1 VNLVFYS
8 DGETKE
14 AHISHH
20 DDPKPPPFQ
29 AHFQSS
35 DSPSLFAGGDTSLAH
50 QNQKKGGE
58 KQNASTLGTKSDISS
73 KTIPKGKQIS
83 WFGQSK
89 STLGTKS
96 DVSSKNIPKGKQISW
111 LGQSK
116 SKTKQVDSVK
126 SVKSVRSTFS
136 HLSMLNRR
144 QRFKAGKSKGGRSK
158 ISTLL
163 RKTRTTKKGT
173 SVAKSWFS
181 KRSKLTSGSEKD
193 RRSLKKLSDDLK
205 TAINLL
211 WSKRYG
217 EKELMMHGDS
227 HSIPS
232 AIRLKQVERPVIYV
246 VNGGGFQ
253 GCCFADSVMD
263 VLTDPSLIYNPVAL
277 APTFSDVSLN
287 EKEKDDDTTDLSTLA
302 NLHAGSGRNRSS
314 SNVDKRARY
323 DDQGTL
329 HGTIA
334 TIATERDGNWIEQGA
349 TRLLDDTL
357 DIILGQDPRSTTK
370 KRRDAGNTRTGN
382 DASLKKLPTKP
393 SSWKAV
399 VDKETG
405 RTYYCRVTR
414 ETTWTKPKDL
424 TLGAS
429 TCPMGGELKLGDGK
443 AVPKPL
449 ANQAENEAL
458 LDCELTLDDG
468 EDVPKAVVNTAGN
481 ESSPSVEQKFDDR
494 EAVPNAVDTA
504 AGNEASPSCELK
516 LNDGEAVPK
525 ALINA
530 AGNESSSGGE
540 LNVSDGKAVPKAV
553 VNMDGNEASLKC
565 KLKLDDG
572 GAVPK
577 SVVNTAGNESS
588 PSSELKLDDGE
599 AVPKAVDITAGNEA
613 SPRTVPQK
621 SVWKAV
627 VDEESGRTYYFHRVT
642 REATWTKPKD
652 LALKASRSLM
662 DGELKLDDGKAVP
675 KAVDNTSGN
684 EASPRTSSQK
694 PVWKAVVDEK
704 SGRTYYF
711 HRVTRET
718 TWTKPEHFVESKRPT
733 FYPGETRHGAKVSKS
748 NIVKVA
754 CKESS
759 VHSTE
764 VVSKDFRDLSD
775 DIATQSTSP
784 LDTSWDD
791 DIHILNIAQ
800 CTSFD
805 SSEELEVQV
814 PEAIVGSS
822 SVSAYSEASP
832 ISESS
837 SDATK
842 PKWKLLRWRRN
853 TTSSHRKESDK
864 GEPEAPKPMRIQVAT
879 KDNENQGPDKLS
891 SRLLAEVE
899 KRIDPTTEEDYS
911 YTSGFEEQNGDE
923 NDSFIYINEWEFEQ
937 VLDPEK

>member
-1 VNLVFYS
+1 MDLNQISADLVNLVFYG

-14 AHISHH
+14 AVVSHH

-50 QNQKKGGE
+50 QNQKEGGG

-89 STLGTKS
+89 S
-96 DVSSKNIPKGKQISW
+96 
-111 LGQSK
+111 
-116 SKTKQVDSVK
+116 KTKQGDSVK
-126 SVKSVRSTFS
+126 SVKSLKSTFS

-181 KRSKLTSGSEKD
+181 KRSKLTSRSEKD
-193 RRSLKKLSDDLK
+193 RRSLKKLSDDVQ

-217 EKELMMHGDS
+217 EKALMMHEDA
-227 HSIPS
+227 HSVPS

-263 VLTDPSLIYNPVAL
+263 VLTDPSIIYNPVAL

-287 EKEKDDDTTDLSTLA
+287 EKPKDDDTTDLSTLA
-302 NLHAGSGRNRSS
+302 NLRAGSGRNRFSRK
-314 SNVDKRARY
+314 VDKRGRY

-370 KRRDAGNTRTGN
+370 KRRDAGSTRTGN
-382 DASLKKLPTKP
+382 DASLKKLRPKP

-424 TLGAS
+424 ALGAS
-429 TCPMGGELKLGDGK
+429 TCPMGGEPKLGDEQ
-443 AVPKPL
+443 AVPKPV
-449 ANQAENEAL
+449 ANQAGNEAF

-468 EDVPKAVVNTAGN
+468 EDVPKAVVITAGN
-481 ESSPSVEQKFDDR
+481 ESSPSGEQRFDDR
-494 EAVPNAVDTA
+494 EAVPNAVDK
-504 AGNEASPSCELK
+504 AGNEASLSCELK

-530 AGNESSSGGE
+530 AGNESSSGVE
-540 LNVSDGKAVPKAV
+540 LNISDGKAVPKAG
-553 VNMDGNEASLKC
+553 VNIDGNEASLRC

-588 PSSELKLDDGE
+588 PSGELKLDDGE
-599 AVPKAVDITAGNEA
+599 AVPKAVDNTAGNEA
-613 SPRTVPQK
+613 SPRTSPQK
-621 SVWKAV
+621 PVWEAI
-627 VDEESGRTYYFHRVT
+627 VDKESGRTYYFHRVT

-652 LALKASRSLM
+652 LALKASRSPM
-662 DGELKLDDGKAVP
+662 DGELKLDDGEAVP
-675 KAVDNTSGN
+675 KAVDNTAGN

-694 PVWKAVVDEK
+694 PVWEAVVDKE

-711 HRVTRET
+711 HRVTREA
-718 TWTKPEHFVESKRPT
+718 TWTKPEDFVESKRPT
-733 FYPGETRHGAKVSKS
+733 FYPGETRHEAKVSKS

-759 VHSTE
+759 VQCTE

-784 LDTSWDD
+784 LDTSWDE
-791 DIHILNIAQ
+791 DIHILNIIQ

-853 TTSSHRKESDK
+853 TTRSHRKESHK
-864 GEPEAPKPMRIQVAT
+864 EETEAPKPMRIEVVT

-911 YTSGFEEQNGDE
+911 YTSGFEEQNGDK
-923 NDSFIYINEWEFEQ
+923 NDSFIFSNEWEFEQ
-937 VLDPEK
+937 VLEPEK